1 VSPSDQSSIL
11 WLGKLTALRPAI
23 GRGNT
28 AGNAPHK
35 PLLLLCLIDLAE
47 AGELSSRTF
56 TRTPGLG
63 LRFRIFGTLV
73 AERWPTRLELRL
85 PFFHLRSQGFW
96 KAFSADMRSATSPE
110 DTAVCELDPAF
121 HALLAEADFRLKA
134 RMVLISRYFEPIER
148 VALFETLGIK
158 GPSAGRTGA
167 ERMLATALEAAKRK
181 GRSAKFQVRVVDD
194 YRHTCALTGYRCFT
208 VTGASIVDAAHI
220 ECWAETQND
229 DVTNG
234 LALSKNAHWM
244 FDQRLWSADDELR
257 VLVNP
262 RRFMEAGPEAL
273 QLRSLAG
280 RHLQFDPQSK
290 LRPAMESLRK
300 HRKRHIGVTF

>member
-1 VSPSDQSSIL
+1 
-11 WLGKLTALRPAI
+11 
-23 GRGNT
+23 
-28 AGNAPHK
+28 
-35 PLLLLCLIDLAE
+35 
-47 AGELSSRTF
+47 
-56 TRTPGLG
+56 
-63 LRFRIFGTLV
+63 
-73 AERWPTRLELRL
+73 
-85 PFFHLRSQGFW
+85 
-96 KAFSADMRSATSPE
+96 
-110 DTAVCELDPAF
+110 
-121 HALLAEADFRLKA
+121 
-134 RMVLISRYFEPIER
+134 
-148 VALFETLGIK
+148 
-158 GPSAGRTGA
+158 
-167 ERMLATALEAAKRK
+167 KRK